1 MKTIMIAGGT
11 GLIGKALEKKLLEIG
26 YSVRIL
32 TRNPTANNHYFWN
45 PSLNEIDESSLSE
58 VNVVINLSGAGIAD
72 KRWNKKRKDVLA
84 SSRIGT
90 NEFLASKIS
99 KMQEL
104 EQFISS
110 SGINCYPLENTSK
123 LYTEGDDFGT
133 DYLSQLVKR
142 WEESADL
149 FLSKC
154 PVAKIRTAVV
164 LSPNGG
170 ALSKMLPAIKMGIG
184 SPLGS
189 GNQAMA
195 WIHIDDLVA
204 LFVFAIENQLTGAFN
219 AVTACTS
226 NKNFMKALAKQYKKP
241 FWFPNVPSFVLK
253 LIFGEMSTVLL
264 DGVHVSHQKI
274 TDLGF
279 QFQLKDLEKA
289 LN

>member
-45 PSLNEIDESSLSE
+45 SSLNEIDESSLSE

-72 KRWNKKRKDVLA
+72 KRWNKGRKDVLA

-99 KMQEL
+99 KMPQL

-110 SGINCYPLENTSK
+110 SGINCYPLENSSK
-123 LYTEGDDFGT
+123 IYTEEDDFGS
-133 DYLSQLVKR
+133 DYLSQLVKK

-204 LFVFAIENQLTGAFN
+204 LFVFAIENQLTGPFN

-264 DGVHVSHQKI
+264 DGVQVSNQKI

-279 QFQLKDLEKA
+279 KFHKNILEQA

>member
-32 TRNPTANNHYFWN
+32 TRNPTSNNHYFWN
-45 PSLNEIDESSLSE
+45 PSLAEIDESSLSE
-58 VNVVINLSGAGIAD
+58 VNVLINLSGAGIAD
-72 KRWNKKRKDVLA
+72 KRWTKDRKEVLV

-99 KMQEL
+99 KMPQL

-123 LYTEGDDFGT
+123 IYIEGDDFGT
-133 DYLSQLVKR
+133 DYLSQLVKK
-142 WEESADL
+142 WEESANL

-170 ALSKMLPAIKMGIG
+170 ALSRMLPAIKMGIG

-195 WIHIDDLVA
+195 WIHIDDLVD
-204 LFVFAIENQLTGAFN
+204 LFVFAIENHLTGAYN

-226 NKNFMKALAKQYKKP
+226 NKNFMQALAKQYKKP
-241 FWFPNVPSFVLK
+241 FWFLFVPSFMLK

-264 DGVHVSHQKI
+264 DGVFVSNQKMI
-274 TDLGF
+274 DLGF
-279 QFQLKDLEKA
+279 KFKRKHIESA

>member
-1 MKTIMIAGGT
+1 MIAGGT

-45 PSLNEIDESSLSE
+45 SSLNEIDESSLSE

-72 KRWNKKRKDVLA
+72 KRWNKGRKDVLA

-99 KMQEL
+99 KMPQL

-110 SGINCYPLENTSK
+110 SGINCYPLENSSK
-123 LYTEGDDFGT
+123 IYTEEDDFGS
-133 DYLSQLVKR
+133 DYLSQLVKK

-204 LFVFAIENQLTGAFN
+204 LFVFAIENQLTGPFN

-264 DGVHVSHQKI
+264 DGVQVSNQKI

-279 QFQLKDLEKA
+279 KFHKNILEQA

>member
-1 MKTIMIAGGT
+1 MLAGGT
-11 GLIGKALEKKLLEIG
+11 GLIGQALEKKLLEIG

-32 TRNPTANNHYFWN
+32 TRNPSAKNHCFWN
-45 PSLNEIDESSLSE
+45 PSSAKIDESSLSD
-58 VNVVINLSGAGIAD
+58 VNVLINLSGAGIAE
-72 KRWNKKRKDVLA
+72 KRWSKKRKEELV

-99 KMQEL
+99 KMPQL

-110 SGINCYPLENTSK
+110 SGINCYPLENSSK
-123 LYTEGDDFGT
+123 IYTEEDDFGS
-133 DYLSQLVKR
+133 DYLSQLVKK

-170 ALSKMLPAIKMGIG
+170 ALSKMLPAINMGIG

-195 WIHIDDLVA
+195 WIHIDDLVDF
-204 LFVFAIENQLTGAFN
+204 FVFAIENHLTGAFN
-219 AVTACTS
+219 AVSACTS
-226 NKNFMKALAKQYKKP
+226 NKNFMQALAKQYKKP
-241 FWFPNVPSFVLK
+241 FWFPNVPAFILK

-264 DGVHVSHQKI
+264 DGVFVSNQKMI
-274 TDLGF
+274 DLGF
-279 QFQLKDLEKA
+279 KFKRNQLESA

>member
-45 PSLNEIDESSLSE
+45 PYLNEIDESSLSE

-72 KRWNKKRKDVLA
+72 KRWNKGRKDVLA

-99 KMQEL
+99 KMPLL

-110 SGINCYPLENTSK
+110 SGINCYPLVNTSK
-123 LYTEGDDFGT
+123 IYTERDDFGT

-204 LFVFAIENQLTGAFN
+204 LFVFAIENQLTGPFN

-264 DGVHVSHQKI
+264 DGVQVSNQKI

-279 QFQLKDLEKA
+279 KFHKNILEQA

>member
-72 KRWNKKRKDVLA
+72 KRWNKGRKDVLA

-99 KMQEL
+99 KMPLL

-110 SGINCYPLENTSK
+110 SGINCYPLVNTSK
-123 LYTEGDDFGT
+123 IYTERDDFGT

-204 LFVFAIENQLTGAFN
+204 LFVFAIENQLTGPFN

-264 DGVHVSHQKI
+264 DGVQVSNQKI

-279 QFQLKDLEKA
+279 KFHKNILEQA

>member
-1 MKTIMIAGGT
+1 MIAGGT

-26 YSVRIL
+26 YSVRVL

-72 KRWNKKRKDVLA
+72 KRWNKERKDVLA

-99 KMQEL
+99 KMPLL

-123 LYTEGDDFGT
+123 IYTERDDFGT

-195 WIHIDDLVA
+195 WIHIDDLVD